1 MEHKVLEQ
9 LREAL
14 RRHVAPRHSTLLAAN
29 VAARVASTDR
39 RHRSRRRGIR
49 RCIGAPTALALYDI
63 NIAELVGE
71 RDRLLAR
78 TSWKPIPKARL
89 ALCALLVVLWVT
101 GPSAKFAQGQAPDR
115 LSLQE
120 LATEFTDPLT
130 TLPQVLL
137 KDAYSPANFGTHVQT
152 NQAILRAIIP
162 RIPRFSLFPLI
173 QLIRPTFS
181 LVTVPSATG
190 GTRTEFGDTQLFDL
204 AVLPWPGEKTGLR
217 IGLGPTFVF
226 SDRDLQ
232 ERRPRGMA
240 GGPGTSRLLKNSC
253 LIRSPDHCA

>member
-1 MEHKVLEQ
+1 M
-9 LREAL
+9 
-14 RRHVAPRHSTLLAAN
+14 
-29 VAARVASTDR
+29 
-39 RHRSRRRGIR
+39 
-49 RCIGAPTALALYDI
+49 ALYNI

-101 GPSAKFAQGQAPDR
+101 GPSAKFAQGQTPNR

-130 TLPQVLL
+130 TLPQIFL

-173 QLIRPTFS
+173 QLIRLTFS
-181 LVTVPSATG
+181 LVTVPSARG

-204 AVLPWPGEKTGLR
+204 AYCPGRVRKQASE
-217 IGLGPTFVF
+217 LGWGQRLCF
-226 SDRDLQ
+226 
-232 ERRPRGMA
+232 RPRP
-240 GGPGTSRLLKNSC
+240 PGAPAKGHGR
-253 LIRSPDHCA
+253 RARH